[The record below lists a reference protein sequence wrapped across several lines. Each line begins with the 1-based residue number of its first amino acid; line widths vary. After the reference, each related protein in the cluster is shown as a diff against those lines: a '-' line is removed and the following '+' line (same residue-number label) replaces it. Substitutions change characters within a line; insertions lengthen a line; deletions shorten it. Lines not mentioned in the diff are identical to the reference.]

1 MGPKKKKNVH
11 VSESVRRPLYLLT
24 NPISQLPNTQLP
36 TNGSILR
43 YYQYLISSKKK
54 RFIKTQINMACK
66 KQKGTRNLVC
76 KSRDFC
82 DLETQSDCLI
92 RQIVNIWT
100 KAGFQAYI
108 ISEYSILDKLQALH
122 KKYQLLK
129 KRVTLKDTKDT
140 RENIKNE
147 FISTMEQLFDIGK
160 DNLEQLM
167 RSDKITPRTQAA
179 IEEDLNFYLDQQTDR
194 KWFISKPDKE
204 LSTII
209 EKRLER
215 YKRQEQMRMK
225 YLEEKERCKS
235 APPPLDESD
244 ENLTPTKKRYKS
256 GPANLDM
263 FDSTLTDPDFAV
275 EEDSFEGS
283 DDDYEYSAAHNKTPK
298 VLPKG
303 SMQVNKKI
311 TREELMAVTTPICA
325 RGLISIELQTW
336 LLSSVVNY
344 LGGDVNQMGIS
355 KSSISRERAK
365 VIEHQGNTIR
375 DGIA

>member
-1 MGPKKKKNVH
+1 M
-11 VSESVRRPLYLLT
+11 
-24 NPISQLPNTQLP
+24 
-36 TNGSILR
+36 
-43 YYQYLISSKKK
+43 
-54 RFIKTQINMACK
+54 
-66 KQKGTRNLVC
+66 
-76 KSRDFC
+76 
-82 DLETQSDCLI
+82 
-92 RQIVNIWT
+92 
-100 KAGFQAYI
+100 
-108 ISEYSILDKLQALH
+108 
-122 KKYQLLK
+122 
-129 KRVTLKDTKDT
+129 
-140 RENIKNE
+140 
-147 FISTMEQLFDIGK
+147 
-160 DNLEQLM
+160 M

-204 LSTII
+204 LATII

-275 EEDSFEGS
+275 EEDSFKGS
-283 DDDYEYSAAHNKTPK
+283 DDDFEYGAAHNKTPK

-365 VIEHQGNTIR
+365 VIEHQGNF
-375 DGIA
+375 